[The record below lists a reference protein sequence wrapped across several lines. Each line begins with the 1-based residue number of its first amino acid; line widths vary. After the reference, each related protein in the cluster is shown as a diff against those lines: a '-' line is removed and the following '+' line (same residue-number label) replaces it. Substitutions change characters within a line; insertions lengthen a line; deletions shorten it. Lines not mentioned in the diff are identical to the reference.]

1 MQDCYT
7 STRQRVRW
15 TGNDMSI
22 AGIRFFRPLKRRA
35 SARLALSSFAALAA
49 VLVLAVPVL
58 ACDIDIEPSKASG
71 QMGETLDFTISVH
84 LDHRNCTVPI
94 DDTQMRLTGMELVT
108 ESGWKQV
115 DSMTYENGL
124 TVRLTAEGEGALDVV
139 RVCPKGG
146 GQAVAR
152 VTITPATGALPPIEE
167 GEETPAETAPA
178 GPVTTVPAQPAG
190 EGTTVTPTAPPAT
203 STSPAFGDA
212 LAQTLKEPYIIV
224 LLALMAGG
232 TFALAR
238 GYRRARPFAMLIA
251 VGFLGFYVGGCP
263 CPIGSLQNSIIYLND
278 VAGHMPVY
286 VQFVAVVLFTL
297 LFGRVFCGW
306 ACPLGATQ
314 FFVFRKEANK
324 KNRWMEIPREQHN
337 VLRWMK
343 YGVLAA
349 LIGLVILTG
358 QPVFEQVDPFKVLF
372 NLDFRLG
379 LPLLFLVLLLTVSLV
394 IGFPFCKYLCPLG
407 AFLGL
412 LQPLSLFKIR
422 FGGSCTNCKTCH
434 TVACDYGAIEPGE
447 KCPTVNQR
455 ECVRCGECLSRCPC
469 GAISFGL
476 GRRAGG

>member
-1 MQDCYT
+1 M
-7 STRQRVRW
+7 R
-15 TGNDMSI
+15 I
-22 AGIRFFRPLKRRA
+22 AGIRLFGVLNRRA

-49 VLVLAVPVL
+49 ILVLAVPVL
-58 ACDIDIEPSKASG
+58 ACDIGIQPSKASG
-71 QMGETLDFTISVH
+71 QVGETLDFTISVH

-94 DDTQMRLTGMELVT
+94 GDTQIRLTGMELVT

-115 DSMTYENGL
+115 DSMTYENDL
-124 TVRLTAEGEGALDVV
+124 TVRLKAEGTGSVEVV

-146 GQAVAR
+146 GQALAT
-152 VTITPATGALPPIEE
+152 VTITPATGVLPPIEE
-167 GEETPAETAPA
+167 AEEIPAENGPATPAATA
-178 GPVTTVPAQPAG
+178 PAQPAG
-190 EGTTVTPTAPPAT
+190 EGMTVTPSSA
-203 STSPAFGDA
+203 STSPAFGGA
-212 LAQTLKEPYIIV
+212 LADTLKEPQIIV

-263 CPIGSLQNSIIYLND
+263 CPIGSLQNSIIYVND
-278 VAGHMPVY
+278 IAAHMPVY
-286 VQFVAVVLFTL
+286 VQLVAVVIFTL

-324 KNRWMEIPREQHN
+324 KNRWLEVPREQHN

-349 LIGLVILTG
+349 LIFLVILTG
-358 QPVFEQVDPFKVLF
+358 QPVFQQVDPFKVLF
-372 NLDFRLG
+372 NLDFRPG
-379 LPLLFLVLLLTVSLV
+379 LPLLFLVLLLAVSLV

-412 LQPLSLFKIR
+412 LQPLSLFKLR
-422 FGGSCTNCKTCH
+422 FGGSCTNCKLCH

-447 KCPTVNQR
+447 KCLTVNQR

-469 GAISFGL
+469 GAISFGV
-476 GRRAGG
+476 GRRAQG